1 MALTDQELE
10 KIQDETL
17 ANYLSGAQ
25 EIRHGDRMIRMH
37 DPDKVKT
44 VIEDLEARRRAATG
58 QPTRR
63 RIRIYVSNGL

>member
-1 MALTDQELE
+1 
-10 KIQDETL
+10 
-17 ANYLSGAQ
+17 
-25 EIRHGDRMIRMH
+25 MIRMH